1 MDSNYLEHGTKA
13 IEPYLLESQLD
24 FISTTEQGR
33 SEFHARLV
41 KSGRITRA
49 DGAPGPIVIPASSL
63 SVAAANNL
71 FEGLAVFADHPSYFE
86 NAQVKHLVGVT
97 YNSYF
102 DPDSESINATI
113 RFYDDEEAGA
123 DVGLARTIAGILR
136 MMLDD
141 LSNEIPSPDVGISL
155 VFWPTWEEGNGRPR
169 VLKEFKKIDSADIVF
184 SPAADGRIL
193 EALSTYALEKE
204 VPMTEQQSA
213 SFAPP
218 SAAEELQAEV
228 VVTESSNPPI
238 EDINEWA
245 QAAQAA
251 AVPAILAGSGLPEA
265 SRMRL
270 MRSEYGSPEI
280 LSQAVEAE
288 RAYLAELAQDHVIQM
303 PGSHPRGAGQISMR
317 TSLDRLSVAAEA
329 LFSGERP
336 AENVQPLTGI
346 RELYLLLSGDYE
358 LTGVFQPER
367 VMFANVNSSTMAG
380 LVANA
385 LNKRVVNLFQTYP
398 QWWLPV
404 VFEEDFGN
412 LQDVRWITLGGVGE
426 LPTVAEG
433 AAYTELTWDDMTE
446 TDPFVKKGGY
456 LGLTLEAIDKDDT
469 RRISA
474 APRALAQ
481 GAWLT
486 LAKAVSSIF
495 TTASD
500 LGPDMNDSIALFNA
514 SHNNLGST
522 ALSFAGWE
530 ATRTAMRKQTELHSS
545 ERLGALTAPK
555 YIMVPPDLETVAI
568 QVLGSALEPAVANN
582 DINPFAE
589 GVARDALL
597 ESARRRV
604 IVVDLWTDTNNWAA
618 IADPNLYPS
627 IGIGYRFGRTP
638 EIFSVASPTAGLM
651 FSNDT
656 LPVKVRF
663 FFAVGPVDWRGMYKH
678 NV

>member
-1 MDSNYLEHGTKA
+1 MDTIYHIDDIKLKD
-13 IEPYLLESQLD
+13 PVRLESPLELR
-24 FISTTEQGR
+24 ITSEQGR

-41 KSGRITRA
+41 KAGRITRA
-49 DGAPGPIVIPASSL
+49 DGAPGPITIPAAAL
-63 SVAAANNL
+63 SAGASANL
-71 FEGLAVFADHPSYFE
+71 FEGLAVFADHPAWFE

-102 DPDSESINATI
+102 DFDSESIRATI

-123 DVGLARTIAGILR
+123 DIGLARTIAGILR

-141 LSNEIPSPDVGISL
+141 VAEEIPAPDVGISL
-155 VFWPTWEEGNGRPR
+155 VFWPVWEEGSDRPR
-169 VLKEFKKIDSADIVF
+169 VLREFKKIDSADIVF

-193 EALSTYALEKE
+193 EALSTLSALEKE
-204 VPMTEQQSA
+204 VPMTEQT
-213 SFAPP
+213 P
-218 SAAEELQAEV
+218 SQPATDELQAQV
-228 VVTESSNPPI
+228 ADVDPI
-238 EDINEWA
+238 EPPADVVNEWA
-245 QAAQAA
+245 HAAQAA
-251 AVPAILAGSGLPEA
+251 AVPAVLAGSGLPEA

-270 MRSEYGSPEI
+270 MRSEWRSPEE
-280 LSQAVEAE
+280 LNQAIESE
-288 RAYLAELAQDHVIQM
+288 RNYLAELTQDQVVQM
-303 PGSHPRGAGQISMR
+303 PGSHPRGAGQLSMQ
-317 TSLDRLSVAAEA
+317 TSLDRISMAAEA
-329 LFSGERP
+329 LFSGQRP
-336 AENVQPLTGI
+336 EKDIQPLTGI

-385 LNKRVVNLFQTYP
+385 LNKSVVNLFNQYP

-404 VFEEDFGN
+404 VYEEDFGN

-433 AAYTELTWDDMTE
+433 AAYTELTWDDQTE
-446 TDPFVKKGGY
+446 TDAFVKKGGY

-469 RRISA
+469 RKVAA

-486 LAKAVSSIF
+486 LAKAVSAIF

-500 LGPDMNDSIALFNA
+500 LGPDMSDAVALFNA
-514 SHNNLGST
+514 GHNNLGST

-530 ATRTAMRKQTELHSS
+530 ATRTAMRKQTELHSG

-555 YIMVPPDLETVAI
+555 YLMVPPDLETAAI
-568 QVLGSALEPAVANN
+568 QVLGSSLEPGVANN
-582 DINPFAE
+582 DINPYAE
-589 GVARDALL
+589 GAAREALI
-597 ESARRRV
+597 ENARRRV

>member
-1 MDSNYLEHGTKA
+1 M
-13 IEPYLLESQLD
+13 EPVRLVFPIDLY
-24 FISTTEQGR
+24 TTSEQGR

-41 KSGRITRA
+41 RAGRIKRA
-49 DGAPGPIVIPASSL
+49 DGAPGPIEIPAPTL
-63 SVAAANNL
+63 FAAARDNL
-71 FEGLAVFADHPSYFE
+71 FEGLAVFADHPSFLE

-97 YNSYF
+97 YDSYF
-102 DPDSESINATI
+102 DPDTASVLATI

-123 DVGLARTIAGILR
+123 DVGLARTIAGILK

-141 LSNEIPSPDVGISL
+141 FNNEIPIPNVGVSI
-155 VFWPTWEEGNGRPR
+155 VFWPEWEEGRSDPR
-169 VLKEFKKIDSADIVF
+169 IVKELKKIDSADIVF

-193 EALSTYALEKE
+193 EALSTYALAKE
-204 VPMTEQQSA
+204 VLMTEQTQNVESTTPL
-213 SFAPP
+213 AP
-218 SAAEELQAEV
+218 EELRTPV
-228 VVTESSNPPI
+228 VGNPENPVV
-238 EDINEWA
+238 DLVNDWA
-245 QAAQAA
+245 AAAQAA

-265 SRMRL
+265 ARMRIV
-270 MRSEYGSPEI
+270 RSDCRSPEE
-280 LSQAVEAE
+280 LRQAIADE
-288 RAYLAELAQDHVIQM
+288 REYLASLAQDSVIQL
-303 PGSHPRGAGQISMR
+303 PGSHPRGAGQLSMR
-317 TSLDRLSVAAEA
+317 TSLDRISAVADA

-336 AENVQPLTGI
+336 SNDFQPLTGI

-367 VMFANVNSSTMAG
+367 VQFANVTSSTMAG

-385 LNKRVVNLFQTYP
+385 LNKRVVNLFQQYP
-398 QWWLPV
+398 QWWLPI

-433 AAYTELTWDDMTE
+433 AAYTELTWDDQTE
-446 TDPFVKKGGY
+446 TDAFVKKGGY

-469 RRISA
+469 RKVIA

-486 LAKAVSSIF
+486 LAKAVSAIF
-495 TTASD
+495 TDSSGV
-500 LGPDMNDSIALFNA
+500 GPTMSDSIALFNA
-514 SHNNLGST
+514 SHSNLGT
-522 ALSFAGWE
+522 TTLSFAGWE

-555 YIMVPPDLETVAI
+555 YLMVPPDLETTAI
-568 QVLGSALEPAVANN
+568 QVLGSAQEPAVANN

-589 GVARDALL
+589 GAARDALI

-604 IVVDLWTDTNNWAA
+604 IVVELWTDTNNWAA
-618 IADPNLYPS
+618 ISDPNLYPS
-627 IGIGYRFGRTP
+627 IGLGYRFGRTP